1 MDKLNKN
8 TIEEC
13 YTIEGV
19 DLAGGY
25 SEHLRSNIKLDEK
38 KVEDKFNSTFYVW
51 KNFNSFLFWD
61 LMFADDVVSKL
72 LKVFHNL
79 DKKDAEKIYD
89 NMKDFKA
96 WLLKH
101 VVHPNELEKDIEY
114 RQQDFFHDLHD
125 AMELLHVDTK
135 QKDVNWNICLHHALK
150 VLTQTDEYETAQKI
164 YKHFVFLVKNYR
176 AIPMYLQKRI
186 QPVHA
191 IKNLSTKGFNWLPKK
206 SKRNVHYILDQFLED
221 DKSFYIVSR
230 INRKMLSRFVKEP
243 TGGFRHSNFEKLHIK
258 YRIV

>member
-79 DKKDAEKIYD
+79 DKKDAEKI
-89 NMKDFKA
+89 
-96 WLLKH
+96 
-101 VVHPNELEKDIEY
+101 
-114 RQQDFFHDLHD
+114 
-125 AMELLHVDTK
+125 
-135 QKDVNWNICLHHALK
+135 
-150 VLTQTDEYETAQKI
+150 
-164 YKHFVFLVKNYR
+164 
-176 AIPMYLQKRI
+176 
-186 QPVHA
+186 
-191 IKNLSTKGFNWLPKK
+191 
-206 SKRNVHYILDQFLED
+206 
-221 DKSFYIVSR
+221 
-230 INRKMLSRFVKEP
+230 
-243 TGGFRHSNFEKLHIK
+243 
-258 YRIV
+258 